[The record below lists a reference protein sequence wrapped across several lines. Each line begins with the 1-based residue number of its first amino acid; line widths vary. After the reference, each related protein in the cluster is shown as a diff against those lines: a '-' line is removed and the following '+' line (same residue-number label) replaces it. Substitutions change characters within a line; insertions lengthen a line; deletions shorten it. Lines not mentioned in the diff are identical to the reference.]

1 MHPSIDLVSAKYSF
15 VASLAGYSLVCYV
28 LQIKD
33 RHNGN
38 ILLDKYGHMI
48 HIDFDYFISNSP
60 GNNFHFEKAPFKL
73 TEEYVELMEGR
84 RSEYFQHFRHLMTS
98 GIIALQKEYR
108 KIVTLIAMM
117 LNVNKNL
124 PCFVSEEKIIY
135 ELQERL
141 FPRVNQGGMKTVPMN
156 EEEAAKF
163 IDR

>member
-1 MHPSIDLVSAKYSF
+1 
-15 VASLAGYSLVCYV
+15 
-28 LQIKD
+28 
-33 RHNGN
+33 
-38 ILLDKYGHMI
+38 MI

-84 RSEYFQHFRHLMTS
+84 NSDYFQHFRQLMAS

-108 KIVTLIAMM
+108 KIVILIAMM

-124 PCFVSEEKIIY
+124 PCFVSKEKIIY

-141 FPRVNQGGMKTVPMN
+141 FPRVNQGGMKTVPMK

-163 IDR
+163 IDRCILCMK